1 MKKDNPFNII
11 THIDGV
17 KINKTMKTYK
27 VGVYKEEGGYYFINA
42 ENEEKARE
50 IAEEQL
56 YNCKEFDKTTTGS
69 REVLLILL
77 SDELK

>member
-1 MKKDNPFNII
+1 MIHLMNNNN
-11 THIDGV
+11 
-17 KINKTMKTYK
+17 NKTMKTYK

-56 YNCKEFDKTTTGS
+56 YDCKEFDKTTTGS
-69 REVLLILL
+69 REVLL